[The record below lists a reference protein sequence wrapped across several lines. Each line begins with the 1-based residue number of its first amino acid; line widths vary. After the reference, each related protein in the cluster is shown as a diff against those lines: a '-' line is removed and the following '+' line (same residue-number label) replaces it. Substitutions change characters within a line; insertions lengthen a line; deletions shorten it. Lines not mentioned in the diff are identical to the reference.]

1 MCGAYVIP
9 QLTQFSNQALI
20 EDITQTLGA
29 KIRTQTK
36 DQENDISWGQVTCL
50 HISGGLSATF
60 SSTVGFGI
68 LGYLIRG

>member
-36 DQENDISWGQVTCL
+36 DQENHISWGQITCL
-50 HISGGLSATF
+50 RVSGGLSATL